1 MRLQNAGFE
10 LSPAQKLRLLRAF
23 DLHAS
28 AFVGDFERLKY
39 FLAPLIVKNEQEQQA
54 FYDFFDEFW
63 QTCVEEE
70 RRLAELLPIEQSG
83 PKRSPLRMLWLLLVL
98 LPPLI
103 VWWWKKQV
111 PRESLQIL
119 LNQDVRAGEML
130 QAEGRGVFT
139 DTASLVW
146 EVQELPDGKVWKQA
160 RGHHLN
166 WQVDEA
172 LSGKYLRI
180 VLHTEEDSGLNLADT
195 VEVPVFCAHPPVPD
209 TVSWGHEKNLIKGK
223 AYVFEVQTADPNVQA
238 EWYVGGDTLRGQRV
252 QVRFEEEGNMPVTL
266 LLYRPGQ
273 KAYCHTRLEQLLTV
287 GSDKPYLATMPLTR
301 DEARYL
307 LSLKSWLWWLLGLP
321 FWGALVLFYFWW
333 TDRKRKREEQKLK
346 KGITTGE
353 EDLSFYDHPPYF
365 IPYHSPDEA
374 ISLPSDFFHIADVL
388 RRREKG
394 LYKEFDVRASVQ
406 ATVEA
411 GSFPTWRD
419 NPLSRPVEYLILC
432 RMRDGRQQQD
442 KLFLHLVEF
451 LKKQEAPVTVFYR
464 DADFEN
470 FWNEDYPQGISLY
483 NIYRRYPYH
492 RLIVLGDADELTEL
506 YGSADQLLSEIL
518 QTMQLWQRRLLLT
531 PRPVADW
538 SFREILLHRHF
549 LLYPAD
555 TEGIWLGVEA
565 LDRIEEY
572 EAGSFEAY
580 LQKLRKTRPD
590 LTAQG
595 WDWAQPTHLHSYLR
609 HEPEVFRWLCALS
622 VAPQPDWALTIR
634 IARALGIEVTH
645 DRLLLLTR
653 IPWLADNSAPL
664 DLRLQLMDR
673 LSREDEKK
681 ARQAVAEELEKVKDA
696 VEKSFASLERKSNLA
711 IQRFALDPFHAEHK
725 ALIRTL
731 LNRDMLSA
739 GQIKELD
746 FIVQKR
752 ISHEGVPATAT
763 AGIVAWLEQ
772 SERIPFFNRLFVAAL
787 CLLLLT
793 AVASWQAFRYESSEK
808 ELEPG
813 KTAAFWQEAH
823 LQEDEALRLHNR
835 AVELAQRQ
843 FRALSRQQWTS
854 AADSLRLAEK
864 MLQQAVDLRKPEPYP
879 QADSNLIALSYSRA
893 ARDFN
898 FSVADTTTSTTTWI
912 ALKNTFAGLF
922 KMLPEKGENRRL
934 QSLHAYGLTLYYL
947 GQQTGDVEKRDSAQW
962 VYEQLNRESGNTFFS
977 QIRKIVLVNLETLL
991 EFIVIDRVGENM
1003 IFVEGGNYIM
1013 GCTMEQGD
1021 DCDDDERP
1029 EHKVFLSD
1037 YKIGKYEITNEE
1049 YVLFLNS
1056 EIENMKFDKNKDKVI
1071 YRGYVIFELYCGEQ
1085 KGGCE
1090 DFVEKIVYEDNQF
1103 KVSEG
1108 YENYPVVLV
1117 SWHGALAYA
1126 EWLSMKTGR
1135 YYRLPTEAEWEYAAR
1150 GGKRGRAYKYSGSNN
1165 LDDVAWYFENS
1176 NLHLHSIG
1184 GKQPNELGLF
1194 DMSGN
1199 VWEWCSDWYHEDYY
1213 IRCESQ
1219 DVVKNPQDTI
1229 VGAKRVGRGG
1239 SWRNKMQDC
1248 RISVRHGWVPDQGRS
1263 RLGFRLVCD
1272 LENVPFNMKNYIND
1286 SAKKNGK
1293 LQTSFVVKDLDKD
1306 GIPDSLDNCIG
1317 SANPNQIDSDGDG
1330 LGDAC
1335 DEDDDGDG
1343 VPDPKDQCP
1352 DTPREALVNE
1362 KGCELDPVIARLE
1375 QNMVWV
1381 EGGRFTMG
1389 CQEGR
1394 DGDCDDDEYP
1404 AHEVELS
1411 GYWMGKYEVTQA
1423 EWRAVMGSDPSYS
1436 KGCNNCPIESVSWHD
1451 VQEFLARLNEKTGK
1465 TYRLP
1470 TEAEWEYAARGGKK
1484 SQGYLYAGS
1493 NNLNEV
1499 GWYGGNYQ
1507 KGKSYGAEG
1516 TTHPVGQK
1524 KPNELG
1530 LYDMS
1535 GNVWEWCR
1543 DWYAG
1548 DYYEACEAKG
1558 VVRNPQGPSKGSW
1571 RMCRGGSWSGN
1582 ARYCRASNRGRDT
1595 PVIRSGYLG
1604 FRLVRVP

>member
-1 MRLQNAGFE
+1 M
-10 LSPAQKLRLLRAF
+10 
-23 DLHAS
+23 
-28 AFVGDFERLKY
+28 GDFERLKY

-70 RRLAELLPIEQSG
+70 RRLAEPLPTEQSG

-139 DTASLVW
+139 DTAFLLW

-238 EWYVGGDTLRGQRV
+238 EWYVGEDTLRGQRV

-333 TDRKRKREEQKLK
+333 TDRKRKQEEQKLK

-451 LKKQEAPVTVFYR
+451 LKKQEASVTVFYR

-572 EAGSFEAY
+572 EAGSFEAH

-664 DLRLQLMDR
+664 DLRLQLMDW

-696 VEKSFASLERKSNLA
+696 VEKSFASLEWKNNLA

-725 ALIRTL
+725 ALIQTL

-843 FRALSRQQWTS
+843 FKALSRQQWTS

-962 VYEQLNRESGNTFFS
+962 VYEQLNRESGNTFF
-977 QIRKIVLVNLETLL
+977 RKIEKEMPVNLQTLL
-991 EFIVIDRVGENM
+991 VVPTIYQLRVKEWAEDGRVEVRLSYFLPAEYAPAAAHLQLLSENGLS
-1003 IFVEGGNYIM
+1003 VH
-1013 GCTMEQGD
+1013 TAPEQPALASGR
-1021 DCDDDERP
+1021 EI
-1029 EHKVFLSD
+1029 VFLLS
-1037 YKIGKYEITNEE
+1037 
-1049 YVLFLNS
+1049 FAP
-1056 EIENMKFDKNKDKVI
+1056 ENPVKTTAIKAW
-1071 YRGYVIFELYCGEQ
+1071 LQ
-1085 KGGCE
+1085 KE
-1090 DFVEKIVYEDNQF
+1090 SQLLASQTTFFVHIWQKEKIAP
-1103 KVSEG
+1103 SSS
-1108 YENYPVVLV
+1108 P
-1117 SWHGALAYA
+1117 
-1126 EWLSMKTGR
+1126 
-1135 YYRLPTEAEWEYAAR
+1135 
-1150 GGKRGRAYKYSGSNN
+1150 
-1165 LDDVAWYFENS
+1165 
-1176 NLHLHSIG
+1176 
-1184 GKQPNELGLF
+1184 
-1194 DMSGN
+1194 
-1199 VWEWCSDWYHEDYY
+1199 
-1213 IRCESQ
+1213 SQ
-1219 DVVKNPQDTI
+1219 DINQDAETI
-1229 VGAKRVGRGG
+1229 SDRDG
-1239 SWRNKMQDC
+1239 
-1248 RISVRHGWVPDQGRS
+1248 
-1263 RLGFRLVCD
+1263 
-1272 LENVPFNMKNYIND
+1272 
-1286 SAKKNGK
+1286 
-1293 LQTSFVVKDLDKD
+1293 D
-1306 GIPDSLDNCIG
+1306 GIADVNDNCPDL
-1317 SANPNQIDSDGDG
+1317 ANPNQADLDGDG

-1343 VPDPKDQCP
+1343 VPDVVDNCYRVANIYQLDLDGDGLGDACDEDDDGDGVLDIKDQCP
-1352 DTPREALVNE
+1352 NTPMGTTVDETGCDKGLFDRITYME
-1362 KGCELDPVIARLE
+1362 K
-1375 QNMVWV
+1375 NMIWV

-1389 CQEGR
+1389 CKKGR

-1423 EWRAVMGSDPSYS
+1423 EWRAVMGSDPPELYN
-1436 KGCNNCPIESVSWHD
+1436 KGCDDCPVEGVSWDD

-1484 SQGYLYAGS
+1484 SRGYRYAGS
-1493 NNLNEV
+1493 NNLDEV
-1499 GWYGGNYQ
+1499 GWYDGNYQ

-1543 DWYAG
+1543 DWY
-1548 DYYEACEAKG
+1548 DENYYEACEAKG
-1558 VVRNPQGPSKGSW
+1558 VVRNPQGPSKGSN
-1571 RMCRGGSWSGN
+1571 RVNRGGRWN
-1582 ARYCRASNRGRDT
+1582 DFARRCRASFRYFWYPGSRD
-1595 PVIRSGYLG
+1595 SYLG